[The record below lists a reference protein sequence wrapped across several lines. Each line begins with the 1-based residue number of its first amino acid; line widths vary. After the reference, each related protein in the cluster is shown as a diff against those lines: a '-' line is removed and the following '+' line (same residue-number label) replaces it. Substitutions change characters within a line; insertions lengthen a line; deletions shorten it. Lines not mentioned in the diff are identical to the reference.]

1 MEFELIKEKWEDI
14 LLTLKSEHSITDI
27 SFNTWLKPLKPHSI
41 EDDTLMIVFQ
51 PNYEEEAEPD
61 QMTIS
66 YITKKYSKFLAIII
80 SEMFDLQEEM
90 KLKSRQ
96 ENKPENKK
104 DKSSK

>member
-1 MEFELIKEKWEDI
+1 MYMEFELIKEKWEDI

-61 QMTIS
+61 QMTTPVHPAVHEYPRPGIRP
-66 YITKKYSKFLAIII
+66 YIAA
-80 SEMFDLQEEM
+80 
-90 KLKSRQ
+90 R
-96 ENKPENKK
+96 
-104 DKSSK
+104 